1 MPSDITAGAEDTG
14 THMKALAP
22 YKPSKMEEGVKGV
35 YLGDAAKPSLVKPP
49 DVATTTTATVP
60 AATVKPSMKE
70 RMREKAANARI
81 IFDIQKARQKEE
93 FISFVGK
100 LGRVGYAT
108 KGIVYG
114 TIAAVALYSAAL
126 GGTSASA
133 QNASLFS
140 VLAGG
145 WFGIFVLVAL
155 MVGMLCYSTW
165 RIFEGAFL
173 LRVRRDAPRLRRIV
187 SGRVVPFASATF
199 YVIYALS
206 LVLII
211 IDAGGT
217 TGISTSLASSVGGQ
231 VILILG
237 GIILFSVAVEQVIGV
252 CRRKFERDMNR
263 KALESNKHVRRAV
276 FWCGSIGI
284 CGRACLFGLLGV
296 LFFRLAFDA
305 SLRSGATSGFSEAIG
320 QFQSSIYGIVIL
332 VIVALGLL
340 VFMLFCFLQVR
351 YKEFLNEGEGF
362 DSRRSAAKKAPVLP
376 TTNPAAPTQPLALP
390 STQPAAQPAVQSA

>member
-1 MPSDITAGAEDTG
+1 
-14 THMKALAP
+14 
-22 YKPSKMEEGVKGV
+22 MEEGMKGI
-35 YLGDAAKPSLVKPP
+35 YLGDAAKQAIAKPP
-49 DVATTTTATVP
+49 DASTTTA
-60 AATVKPSMKE
+60 AATATQTAQTKPTFKE
-70 RMREKAANARI
+70 RLRQKATNAKGVFNLRA
-81 IFDIQKARQKEE
+81 ARQKEE

-114 TIAAVALYSAAL
+114 TIAVIAIYSAIV

-133 QNASLFS
+133 ENASLFS
-140 VLAGG
+140 ILAGG

-173 LRVRRDAPRLRRIV
+173 LRVRRDAPPLRKFV

-199 YVIYALS
+199 YIIYAVS

-217 TGISTSLASSVGGQ
+217 TGISTALASSVGGQ
-231 VILILG
+231 VILVIG
-237 GIILFSVAVEQVIGV
+237 GLILFGVAVEQIVGV

-263 KALESNKHVRRAV
+263 KALEKNKHARRAV
-276 FWCGSIGI
+276 FGCASIGI
-284 CGRACLFGLLGV
+284 TGRARLFALLGV
-296 LFFRLAFDA
+296 LCLRLAFDPSLTTA
-305 SLRSGATSGFSEAIG
+305 SAKSGFSEAIG
-320 QFQSSIYGIVIL
+320 QFQTSIYGMIIL
-332 VIVALGLL
+332 IIVALGLL

-362 DSRRSAAKKAPVLP
+362 DSRRSTNKNKPILP
-376 TTNPAAPTQPLALP
+376 TTTTNTAATKQPLSLP
-390 STQPAAQPAVQSA
+390 PPQPESQPVSQSA

>member
-1 MPSDITAGAEDTG
+1 
-14 THMKALAP
+14 
-22 YKPSKMEEGVKGV
+22 MEEGTKGIF
-35 YLGDAAKPSLVKPP
+35 LGDAAKQAITKPP
-49 DVATTTTATVP
+49 DVSTTAA
-60 AATVKPSMKE
+60 AATATQTAQTKPTFKE
-70 RMREKAANARI
+70 RLRQKANLQA
-81 IFDIQKARQKEE
+81 ARQKEE

-114 TIAAVALYSAAL
+114 TIAIIAIYSAIV

-133 QNASLFS
+133 ENASLFS
-140 VLAGG
+140 ILAGG

-173 LRVRRDAPRLRRIV
+173 LRVRRDAPPLRKFV

-199 YVIYALS
+199 YIIYAVS

-217 TGISTSLASSVGGQ
+217 TGISTALASSVGGQ
-231 VILILG
+231 VILVIG
-237 GIILFSVAVEQVIGV
+237 GLILFGVAVEQIVGV

-263 KALESNKHVRRAV
+263 KALEKNKHARRAV

-284 CGRACLFGLLGV
+284 TGRACLFALLGV
-296 LFFRLAFDA
+296 LFMRLAFDPSLTTA
-305 SLRSGATSGFSEAIG
+305 SSKSGFSEAIG
-320 QFQSSIYGIVIL
+320 QFQTSIYGMIIL
-332 VIVALGLL
+332 IIVALGLL
-340 VFMLFCFLQVR
+340 VFTLFCFLQVR

-362 DSRRSAAKKAPVLP
+362 DSRRSKNKNQPILP
-376 TTNPAAPTQPLALP
+376 TTATNAAATNQRLALP
-390 STQPAAQPAVQSA
+390 PPPPASQPVSQSA